1 MKFGN
6 LSKNER
12 KKLEKSY
19 STGPSAYGSSMNLQ
33 RATGLP
39 AKTVDTYLE
48 QKNSYTK
55 HKKYRKI
62 FPRLKVI
69 AYDINEIW
77 SVDVAYMDKLSK
89 YNRNVKYLLVAV
101 DCLSRYLRV
110 EPLKS
115 KYATEAAS
123 AFRKMIKHKQPKKV
137 WVDQGSEFRGTFR
150 DLCDRKNIHLY
161 HTFSEKKSAFAE
173 RNIRSLKSI
182 IYKYLEDKW
191 SYSYIDKLPQFVKT
205 INTRINRITKIA
217 PAKVTKADVPR
228 LLSLSINSSS
238 QQVRPPRYK
247 VGDFVR
253 ISKAD
258 IPFRK
263 GYKQTF
269 TNEVFEIFDIPTK
282 APPTYSLIDSRL
294 EPLRGK
300 FYELELS
307 KEAGVQNGS

>member
-12 KKLEKSY
+12 IKLEKSY
-19 STGPSAYGSSMNLQ
+19 STGPSAYGSSINLQ

-55 HKKYRKI
+55 HKKYHKI

-110 EPLKS
+110 EPLKT

-150 DLCDRKNIHLY
+150 DLCDRKKFIFTTL
-161 HTFSEKKSAFAE
+161 SAK
-173 RNIRSLKSI
+173 RNL
-182 IYKYLEDKW
+182 L
-191 SYSYIDKLPQFVKT
+191 
-205 INTRINRITKIA
+205 
-217 PAKVTKADVPR
+217 
-228 LLSLSINSSS
+228 LLS
-238 QQVRPPRYK
+238 
-247 VGDFVR
+247 
-253 ISKAD
+253 
-258 IPFRK
+258 
-263 GYKQTF
+263 
-269 TNEVFEIFDIPTK
+269 E
-282 APPTYSLIDSRL
+282 TYDH
-294 EPLRGK
+294 
-300 FYELELS
+300 
-307 KEAGVQNGS
+307 

>member
-12 KKLEKSY
+12 IKLEKSY

-123 AFRKMIKHKQPKKV
+123 AFRKMIKHKQPKKFGLIKV
-137 WVDQGSEFRGTFR
+137 QSSEV
-150 DLCDRKNIHLY
+150 HLGIY
-161 HTFSEKKSAFAE
+161 VIEKKFIFTTLSAK
-173 RNIRSLKSI
+173 RNL
-182 IYKYLEDKW
+182 L
-191 SYSYIDKLPQFVKT
+191 
-205 INTRINRITKIA
+205 
-217 PAKVTKADVPR
+217 
-228 LLSLSINSSS
+228 LLS
-238 QQVRPPRYK
+238 
-247 VGDFVR
+247 
-253 ISKAD
+253 
-258 IPFRK
+258 
-263 GYKQTF
+263 
-269 TNEVFEIFDIPTK
+269 E
-282 APPTYSLIDSRL
+282 TYDH
-294 EPLRGK
+294 
-300 FYELELS
+300 
-307 KEAGVQNGS
+307 